1 MTVGVVIPTFNSA
14 ATISRL
20 LSSVFATLPPEHHVI
35 VVDSGSSDGTAE
47 VIGRQFPQ
55 VFLLAG
61 DSSMWWAAA
70 TNFGI
75 LKAKD
80 LGCSHVL
87 TYNDDNVAMPGLFT
101 ALGEAAWHS
110 PESIIAAVCCYMDR
124 PDVVFFAGRMRARR
138 SDRFYYLDHDVLLS
152 RLDAGLREVDLLHG
166 MCTLFPIGV
175 FDTVGLF
182 DAVAFPSYFA
192 DDDLALRAAKAGYR
206 LKVALSAVVLN
217 DRTKTG
223 LNPYGGR
230 LGPVAIGKILF
241 SRKSAFQIVPKTRFL
256 WRHRRNVRSFV
267 KTWIYDYARLF
278 SLIVARWVLP
288 ESTFQWAGK
297 KWTQR
302 LHRV

>member
-1 MTVGVVIPTFNSA
+1 MTIGVVIPTFNPG
-14 ATISRL
+14 ATISLL
-20 LSSVFATLPPEHHVI
+20 LSSVFAALPSEHHVI

-47 VIGRQFPQ
+47 VIKKRFPK
-55 VFLLAG
+55 VLLLAG

-75 LKAKD
+75 HKAKE

-87 TYNDDNVAMPGLFT
+87 TYNDDNVATPGLFT
-101 ALGEAAWHS
+101 ALGDAARRS

-124 PDVVFFAGRMRARR
+124 PDVVFFAGRMRAKR
-138 SDRFYYLDHDVLLS
+138 SDRFYYLDHDALLS
-152 RLDAGLREVDLLHG
+152 RLDGGLREVDLLHG
-166 MCTLFPIGV
+166 MCTLFPMSV

-182 DAVAFPSYFA
+182 DASAFPSYFA

-217 DRTKTG
+217 DRRKTG
-223 LNPYGGR
+223 LNPYGRR
-230 LGPVAIGKILF
+230 LGPGAIGKVLF

-256 WRHRRNVRSFV
+256 WRHRRSVRSFV
-267 KTWIYDYARLF
+267 RTWIYDYARLI

-288 ESTFQWAGK
+288 ESAFQWAGR

-302 LHRV
+302 LHQV